1 MDYLTTNKTAWDART
16 RVHLTSDFYDVAGFL
31 SGKTSLREIELGEL
45 EVAGKSLLHL
55 QCHFGLDTLSW
66 ARMGSRVTGVDLS
79 EVAIVEAQKLAER
92 TQLSAEFIC
101 SDVYSVAS
109 KVEPHDIVFTS
120 YGAIVWLPD
129 LTLWA
134 QTVAACLTPGGQFY
148 MAEFHPAQQL
158 FDGYSYFN
166 RGEPDIELEGTY
178 TENTGDDQQTL
189 MCWSHSLSEVINALL
204 QAGLV
209 LEFFHEFDFSPYNC
223 FEGLEAQEDG
233 RYVLTHQGQKVPLV
247 YSISA
252 RKPA

>member
-31 SGKTSLREIELGEL
+31 RGNSSLREIELSEL
-45 EVAGKSLLHL
+45 DVAGKSLLHL

-66 ARMGSRVTGVDLS
+66 ARMGAKVIGVDLS
-79 EVAIVEAQKLAER
+79 EVAIAEARKLAQQ

-101 SDVYSVAS
+101 SDVYSVVG
-109 KVEPHDIVFTS
+109 KVEPQDIVFTS

-134 QTVAACLTPGGQFY
+134 QTIAACLKPGGQFY

-166 RGEPDIELEGTY
+166 RGVPDIEQEGTY
-178 TENTGDDQQTL
+178 TENAGDEQHTL

-204 QAGLV
+204 QAGLE
-209 LEFFHEFDFSPYNC
+209 LAFFHEFAFSPYNC
-223 FEGLEAQEDG
+223 FAGLEAQADG
-233 RYVLTHQGQKVPLV
+233 RYVLKHQGQQVPLV

>member
-1 MDYLTTNKTAWDART
+1 MDYLTTNKIAWDART
-16 RVHLTSDFYDVAGFL
+16 RVHLTSDFYDVEGFL
-31 SGKTSLREIELGEL
+31 SGKTSLTEIELSEL
-45 EVAGKSLLHL
+45 AVAGKSLLHL

-66 ARMGSRVTGVDLS
+66 ARMGAKVIGVDLS
-79 EVAIVEAQKLAER
+79 EVAIAEARQLAQQ

-101 SDVYSVAS
+101 SDVYSVAG
-109 KVEPHDIVFTS
+109 KVEPQDIVFTS

-134 QTVAACLTPGGQFY
+134 QTIAACLKPGGQFY

-166 RGEPDIELEGTY
+166 RGVPDIEQEGTY
-178 TENTGDDQQTL
+178 TENAGDEQYTL

-209 LEFFHEFDFSPYNC
+209 LEFFHEFAFSPYNC
-223 FEGLEAQEDG
+223 FAGLEAQANG
-233 RYVLTHQGQKVPLV
+233 RYVLKHQGQQVPLV